1 MIKVPLSRVG
11 SADAFAQKVQQHVR
25 RLTAHMMGKPGNPMP
40 RADELIE
47 LVIQRQPDT
56 GPVAKR
62 GPDKFVV
69 LPYEIIDDTPRTP
82 EQQQAI
88 DTLRATI
95 K

>member
-1 MIKVPLSRVG
+1 MFQIPLSRAG
-11 SADAFAQKVQQHVR
+11 SAEAFAQQVQQHIR
-25 RLTAHMMGKPGNPMP
+25 ALTAHMMGKPGKSMP
-40 RADELIE
+40 RADELVE

-88 DTLRATI
+88 NTLRATI